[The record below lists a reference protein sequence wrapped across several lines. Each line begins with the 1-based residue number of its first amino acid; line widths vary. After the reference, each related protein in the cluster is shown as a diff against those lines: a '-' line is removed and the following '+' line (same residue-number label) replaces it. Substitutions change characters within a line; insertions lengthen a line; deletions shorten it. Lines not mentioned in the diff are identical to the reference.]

1 MPHTSSNSAAAAM
14 RQLNQQMAAFQGF
27 PLAESATQIVPG
39 SGAVP
44 ASIMLLGEQP
54 GEQEDLAGQVF
65 IGPAGKL
72 LDKALTEAGIA
83 RSDVYITNTLKHYK
97 FKLQDKKR
105 VHMVPGRK
113 DIKTYMPWLERE
125 IAIVQPAVIVT
136 LGGVAAQ
143 TLAGKELSLEA
154 SRGQI
159 LKLENGLRIVPTYH
173 PSFVLRTPDEAMK
186 ELRYQ
191 RLVADLALAANTADT

>member
-1 MPHTSSNSAAAAM
+1 MARTS
-14 RQLNQQMAAFQGF
+14 
-27 PLAESATQIVPG
+27 
-39 SGAVP
+39 
-44 ASIMLLGEQP
+44 
-54 GEQEDLAGQVF
+54 
-65 IGPAGKL
+65 
-72 LDKALTEAGIA
+72 
-83 RSDVYITNTLKHYK
+83 
-97 FKLQDKKR
+97 
-105 VHMVPGRK
+105 
-113 DIKTYMPWLERE
+113 
-125 IAIVQPAVIVT
+125 AIVQPAVIVT